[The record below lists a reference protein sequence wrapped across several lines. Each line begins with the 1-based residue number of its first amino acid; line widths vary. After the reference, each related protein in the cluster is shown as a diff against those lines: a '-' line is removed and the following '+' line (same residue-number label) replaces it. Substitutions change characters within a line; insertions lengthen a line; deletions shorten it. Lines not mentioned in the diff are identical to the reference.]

1 MGGKRCRSRCRH
13 WKGDKAI
20 APANKA
26 LRQRLGGSRVINA
39 SRVSVSYDTL
49 TDGKLSTKFEK
60 GGQMTAQLYVD
71 PASGERMLKAEG
83 KNFQGFTYS
92 ADLKRTGDS
101 ASAKKMIP
109 CLVRPD
115 AKGEVKRLKQ
125 TPLAIQSHR
134 GEGGDGLHL
143 LNHSI
148 T

>member
-13 WKGDKAI
+13 WKGDEAI

-26 LRQRLGGSRVINA
+26 LRQRLSGSRIINA
-39 SRVSVSYDTL
+39 SRVSVSYDTIGVFAEKGKLVL

-101 ASAKKMIP
+101 ASAK
-109 CLVRPD
+109 
-115 AKGEVKRLKQ
+115 
-125 TPLAIQSHR
+125 
-134 GEGGDGLHL
+134 
-143 LNHSI
+143 
-148 T
+148 